1 MRINFE
7 RDLQPKTLAEM
18 SGNNMAKDHIMK
30 WLSDFKRRCPDTQKA
45 ALINGPIGS
54 GKTSLAR
61 LALKAANYDIVECD
75 AADIRSSKTL
85 KEVLNKVT
93 AAGNVTRA
101 LHPEAPAKSLAMIVD
116 DIESMNVTDK
126 GGLTELIHT
135 INPLRGK
142 RSVKKIEKEKYANS
156 WSVPIICICSDDTD
170 KRSVDLSKDCRQIQ
184 MKGLESEEAY
194 VFVQSLCQR
203 SSVKIVP
210 SVVRQIT
217 QVCSKDIRR
226 MILIISEIAANTGCM
241 PTEIISHYIQKDLE
255 SDLYHATDSILFNEL
270 NIEQALSFYDRDKS
284 LLPLMI
290 HENYHLVSKNAS
302 MQQDPRMFLEVASE
316 LVHYLSL
323 SDIVEKAIYNL
334 QAWSLNIHVGILG
347 VYLPN
352 LVLNKTRSIND
363 AVMKRNSGDT
373 IKFTGNL
380 SKTSLQ
386 YSNHKNIDAYLN
398 HPLRP
403 GFNHEDL
410 ITLVQVFELLPA
422 HNLLEKASLLKA
434 YDLSYEDIS
443 KIKKTNRWSST

>member
-1 MRINFE
+1 
-7 RDLQPKTLAEM
+7 
-18 SGNNMAKDHIMK
+18 
-30 WLSDFKRRCPDTQKA
+30 
-45 ALINGPIGS
+45 
-54 GKTSLAR
+54 
-61 LALKAANYDIVECD
+61 
-75 AADIRSSKTL
+75 
-85 KEVLNKVT
+85 
-93 AAGNVTRA
+93 
-101 LHPEAPAKSLAMIVD
+101 
-116 DIESMNVTDK
+116 
-126 GGLTELIHT
+126 
-135 INPLRGK
+135 
-142 RSVKKIEKEKYANS
+142 
-156 WSVPIICICSDDTD
+156 
-170 KRSVDLSKDCRQIQ
+170 
-184 MKGLESEEAY
+184 
-194 VFVQSLCQR
+194 
-203 SSVKIVP
+203 
-210 SVVRQIT
+210 
-217 QVCSKDIRR
+217 
-226 MILIISEIAANTGCM
+226 
-241 PTEIISHYIQKDLE
+241 
-255 SDLYHATDSILFNEL
+255 
-270 NIEQALSFYDRDKS
+270 
-284 LLPLMI
+284 MI

-302 MQQDPRMFLEVASE
+302 MQQDPKMFLEVASE